1 MTWIVALVLL
11 VLLIGGCAAGTSQ
24 SSTPGFQEERKSGEG
39 GPNGGMSGGSM

>member
-1 MTWIVALVLL
+1 MRWMAALVLL
-11 VLLIGGCAAGTSQ
+11 VLLFGGCAARGSQ